1 MSSESEIK
9 VAEYADGKN
18 RIVVRPHEYDGIQ
31 EYDQTLPNWWLFIFF
46 STLVFFPICWFGYY
60 QLGFMRP
67 DGEVIA
73 EKMAEIQR
81 VKAEE
86 LNAMLAKLDDSVF
99 YEKWG
104 KDPEVIGRGQELFMA
119 NCTACH
125 GQQLDATMDLG
136 NGQVVPLPG
145 LSLVDGIWQYGKN
158 PMDLFKLINLGT
170 PPESHGYN
178 GARMAA
184 WGQILPPMKI
194 VELVSYIMSENPKE
208 FSQAQN

>member
-18 RIVVRPHEYDGIQ
+18 KIVVRPHVYDGIQ

-46 STLVFFPICWFGYY
+46 AALVFFPLCWFSYY

-67 DGEVIA
+67 DGEVV
-73 EKMAEIQR
+73 ESKMAEIQQI
-81 VKAEE
+81 KAKE
-86 LNAMLAKLDDSVF
+86 LDAMLAKLDNSVF

-104 KDPEVIGRGQELFMA
+104 KDQEVIGRGRELFAA

-125 GQQLDATMDLG
+125 GQKLNAKLDLG
-136 NGQVVPLPG
+136 NGQEVPLPG
-145 LSLVDGIWQYGKN
+145 LSLVDGVWKYGKE
-158 PMDLFKLINLGT
+158 PMDSFKLINLGS
-170 PPESHGYN
+170 PADSPGHN

-184 WGQILPPMKI
+184 WGQTLAPMKI
-194 VELVSYIMSENPKE
+194 VELVAYIMSENPKE
-208 FSQAQN
+208 FFNAPN